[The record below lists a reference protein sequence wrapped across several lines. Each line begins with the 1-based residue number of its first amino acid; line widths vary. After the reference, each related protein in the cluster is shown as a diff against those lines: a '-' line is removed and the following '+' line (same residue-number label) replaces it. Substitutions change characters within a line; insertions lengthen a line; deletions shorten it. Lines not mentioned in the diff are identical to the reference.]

1 MRIYSYKRNFPTSK
15 EKSMRLKPHGVRLSI
30 TLVDAPQELRAAS
43 ETLALATET
52 RYHPSNECA
61 GELGETRANVGD
73 EHKVMIPESHSL
85 NRLFGELIHH
95 HFDHDI
101 GLRDSEV
108 QDYVVNMLSE
118 FCEMEQMLKIRNSNQ
133 RPLDDV
139 GEMLLETDPIY
150 GPAPS
155 FDRERQ
161 VRKHIGDYTLFLA
174 GMFPES
180 INHFRLRRQRL
191 ENFVDFIKAGKESYF
206 IVSKFDQFEY
216 ARLAPLFGKLSHE
229 FESCVYGLNLVK
241 GDLDEMQHPITRQA
255 KQIVM

>member
-1 MRIYSYKRNFPTSK
+1 
-15 EKSMRLKPHGVRLSI
+15 
-30 TLVDAPQELRAAS
+30 
-43 ETLALATET
+43 
-52 RYHPSNECA
+52 
-61 GELGETRANVGD
+61 
-73 EHKVMIPESHSL
+73 MIPESHSL
-85 NRLFGELIHH
+85 HALFGELIQH

-101 GLRDSEV
+101 ALRDPEV
-108 QDYVVNMLSE
+108 QDYVVNMLTE
-118 FCEMEQMLKIRNSNQ
+118 FCEVDQVFKIRDAAE

-139 GEMLLETDPIY
+139 GEILLEADPVY

-255 KQIVM
+255 RQIVM